1 MSGKSLLRRL
11 EPLETKLAPAEENVL
26 TFVFTEIGSEG
37 EPTKTEISEWR
48 FPKQT
53 SRR

>member
-1 MSGKSLLRRL
+1 MSGKNLSQRL
-11 EPLETKLAPAEENVL
+11 ERLEAELAPAEENVL
-26 TFVFTEIGSEG
+26 TFVVTEIGSEG